1 MGNAY
6 NLHALKFP
14 HFRWS
19 MVMSNGVNATL
30 SPASTSGSGSRAA
43 LAILGGGL
51 LGGLF
56 DITYA
61 CVVWAIRAGVTPIRV
76 GQSVASGLLGR
87 EAALAGGVPVGIL
100 GLVLHF
106 LMTILMAAVYYAA
119 ATRIPLLVKRAV
131 PCGILY
137 GLGIYLVMNFI
148 VLPLSA
154 IGKMGGTAPW
164 VVLIPEIL
172 VHMFGVG
179 LTIALFTRHALR
191 GAESQ

>member
-1 MGNAY
+1 
-6 NLHALKFP
+6 
-14 HFRWS
+14 
-19 MVMSNGVNATL
+19 MSNGIHATL
-30 SPASTSGSGSRAA
+30 PSTSTAGSGARA
-43 LAILGGGL
+43 LRAIVGGGL

-56 DITYA
+56 DITFA

-87 EAALAGGVPVGIL
+87 EASLAGGVTTGIL

-106 LMTILMAAVYYAA
+106 LMAILMAAVYYGA

-131 PCGILY
+131 PCGLAY
-137 GLGIYLVMNFI
+137 GLGIYLVMNFV

-154 IGKMGGTAPW
+154 IGKMGGSGPL
-164 VVLIPEIL
+164 VIVIPEIL

-179 LTIALFTRHALR
+179 LTIALFTRAALR
-191 GAESQ
+191 GAPHSSS